1 MSKPIRQWVCQ
12 KKTHQNS
19 ASSFSSSS
27 TVNSFPPPTSSS
39 SSPPHSTL
47 SPLSSS
53 PPLIRRSAA
62 DQNLNLSSPSCFHRE
77 NRTRH
82 LVKASAFGDLMKSE
96 ERNNS
101 IDTCVRQAIGK
112 DPFLSFTRAG
122 DSPVQWFQLFNAFDQ
137 LDISGW
143 PLFSPI
149 KVQMRKCDKC
159 SKEFCSTINYRR
171 HTRCHRRSL
180 NPDKDFSA
188 KNREYLQVYW
198 DKLSTDEAVEVLS
211 FKDVNLEGVS
221 GASIVTALTS
231 FIRKPAFS
239 PLPHAYVR
247 AGTHLL
253 DILQG
258 RPSRFPLTS
267 QELFSILDDASENTF
282 LCAGTAESLQKFVFD
297 GAAGNIGLEFK
308 NLIAC
313 TSFLIEQ
320 KLVRAWLADK
330 DAEALRCQKILV
342 DEEEAAQKR
351 PAMLLEKKRQKKLR
365 QKEHKMKE
373 LAKERFDLTDEVTST
388 TEGVPSEPTTSPTD
402 VSDSDSQIPFISQ
415 DSVPSLHGS
424 DPIIVEEA
432 PNQLPLSGSDAAY
445 PDSVTHQNVEQ
456 RPIRR
461 SLRRLLVNYSWQG
474 SKMQQTNGFYVGPNH
489 QAMKVVST
497 QKHGTCR
504 DSRPAAV
511 SSVSKVWTPK
521 PRLEANEGNPK
532 VKMQNEP
539 KNQESENKD
548 SQVLIGSISVALG
561 SQCHQQSNE
570 NNETADNGSIGLPSP
585 KKNEKEKGAKP
596 DRPEVGVS
604 RSTVKIWRPVS
615 RNGLGTSFPV
625 QEGSEE
631 AKVDALCSL
640 GSDDSHQT
648 RPSDDSDRGCGGC
661 MSSAVEEH
669 EAADHLGASFHVAE
683 AFLAQRWKEAMA
695 SDPTILVLGQ
705 EGQPPGSPVAGE
717 DSEDSSSSVLNQRIV
732 LGGVGNGSSK
742 SKLSTKSDRG
752 KKVRGSDISKRV
764 FCGKIL
770 KSNHFSVVLVVVFKI
785 SGDFISFTRI
795 S

>member
-1 MSKPIRQWVCQ
+1 MPANRV
-12 KKTHQNS
+12 KT
-19 ASSFSSSS
+19 
-27 TVNSFPPPTSSS
+27 
-39 SSPPHSTL
+39 
-47 SPLSSS
+47 
-53 PPLIRRSAA
+53 
-62 DQNLNLSSPSCFHRE
+62 
-77 NRTRH
+77 
-82 LVKASAFGDLMKSE
+82 SAFGDLMKSE
-96 ERNNS
+96 EGNNS

-112 DPFLSFTRAG
+112 DPFLSFTWAG
-122 DSPVQWFQLFNAFDQ
+122 DTPVQWFQLFNAFDQ
-137 LDISGW
+137 PDVSGW

-171 HTRCHRRSL
+171 HARRHRRSL

-198 DKLSTDEAVEVLS
+198 DKLSIDEAVEVLS
-211 FKDVNLEGVS
+211 FKDINLEGVS

-231 FIRKPAFS
+231 FIRKPAYS

-247 AGTHLL
+247 AGTNLL

-297 GAAGNIGLEFK
+297 GAAGKIGLEFK

-351 PAMLLEKKRQKKLR
+351 VAMLLEKKRQKKLR

-373 LAKERFDLTDEVTST
+373 LAKERLDLTDEVTST
-388 TEGVPSEPTTSPTD
+388 TEGVPSEPTASPTD
-402 VSDSDSQIPFISQ
+402 VSDSDSQTPSISQ
-415 DSVPSLHGS
+415 GSVPSLHGS
-424 DPIIVEEA
+424 DPIDVEEV
-432 PNQLPLSGSDAAY
+432 PNNLPLSGADAAY
-445 PDSVTHQNVEQ
+445 PDSVAHQNVEQ

-461 SLRRLLVNYSWQG
+461 SLRRLLVNYRWQG
-474 SKMQQTNGFYVGPNH
+474 SKVQQTNGFYVGRNH

-497 QKHGTCR
+497 QKHGTYR
-504 DSRPAAV
+504 DSRSAAV

-521 PRLEANEGNPK
+521 PRSEANEGNPR

-539 KNQESENKD
+539 KNQESENKN
-548 SQVLIGSISVALG
+548 SEVLIGSISVALG

-570 NNETADNGSIGLPSP
+570 NHETADNGSIGLPSP
-585 KKNEKEKGAKP
+585 KENEKEKGAKP
-596 DRPEVGVS
+596 DRPEVGGS

-615 RNGLGTSFPV
+615 RNGLPV
-625 QEGSEE
+625 QEESEE
-631 AKVDALCSL
+631 AKVDALASP
-640 GSDDSHQT
+640 GSGDSHQT
-648 RPSDDSDRGCGGC
+648 CPSDDSERGCGGS

-669 EAADHLGASFHVAE
+669 EPADHLGASIHVAE

-705 EGQPPGSPVAGE
+705 EAHPPGSPEAGE
-717 DSEDSSSSVLNQRIV
+717 DSEDSPSSVLNQRIV
-732 LGGVGNGSSK
+732 LRGTIIGLFMPIGYIVVGMYNGDKEGIKVAAPHRSCLLAKFSWKELCSRASSRFRSGSS
-742 SKLSTKSDRG
+742 SRVVEIIEWLRAEILSGGDR
-752 KKVRGSDISKRV
+752 R
-764 FCGKIL
+764 
-770 KSNHFSVVLVVVFKI
+770 
-785 SGDFISFTRI
+785 
-795 S
+795 

>member
-1 MSKPIRQWVCQ
+1 MPVDRV
-12 KKTHQNS
+12 KTS
-19 ASSFSSSS
+19 A
-27 TVNSFPPPTSSS
+27 
-39 SSPPHSTL
+39 L
-47 SPLSSS
+47 
-53 PPLIRRSAA
+53 
-62 DQNLNLSSPSCFHRE
+62 
-77 NRTRH
+77 
-82 LVKASAFGDLMKSE
+82 GDLMKSE
-96 ERNNS
+96 EENNS

-112 DPFLSFTRAG
+112 DLFLSFTRAG

-137 LDISGW
+137 PDISGW
-143 PLFSPI
+143 PLYSPI

-221 GASIVTALTS
+221 GASIMTALTS

-297 GAAGNIGLEFK
+297 GAAGKIGLEFK

-342 DEEEAAQKR
+342 DEEEASQKR
-351 PAMLLEKKRQKKLR
+351 LAMLLEKKRQKKLR

-373 LAKERFDLTDEVTST
+373 LAKERFDLTDEVTSM
-388 TEGVPSEPTTSPTD
+388 TEGVPSEPTASPTD
-402 VSDSDSQIPFISQ
+402 VSDSDSQTPFISQ
-415 DSVPSLHGS
+415 DSVPSLHRS
-424 DPIIVEEA
+424 DPINVEEV
-432 PNQLPLSGSDAAY
+432 PNNLPLSGSDAAY

-456 RPIRR
+456 RPIRSR
-461 SLRRLLVNYSWQG
+461 LRRLLVKYRWQG
-474 SKMQQTNGFYVGPNH
+474 SKVQQTNGFYVRPNH
-489 QAMKVVST
+489 QAMKVVLT
-497 QKHGTCR
+497 QKHGTYR
-504 DSRPAAV
+504 DSRSAAV

-521 PRLEANEGNPK
+521 PRSEANEVNPK

-570 NNETADNGSIGLPSP
+570 THETADNGSIGLPSP

-615 RNGLGTSFPV
+615 RNGLGTSFAV
-625 QEGSEE
+625 QEGSGE
-631 AKVDALCSL
+631 AKVDALSFP

-648 RPSDDSDRGCGGC
+648 RPSDDIDRGCGSC

-669 EAADHLGASFHVAE
+669 EPADHLGASIHVAE

-705 EGQPPGSPVAGE
+705 EAQPPGSPNAGE
-717 DSEDSSSSVLNQRIV
+717 DSEDSPLSVLNQRIV
-732 LGGVGNGSSK
+732 LGGVENRSSK
-742 SKLSTKSDRG
+742 SKLGTKSDRG
-752 KKVRGSDISKRV
+752 NKVRYIPKQRRPS
-764 FCGKIL
+764 
-770 KSNHFSVVLVVVFKI
+770 
-785 SGDFISFTRI
+785 
-795 S
+795 